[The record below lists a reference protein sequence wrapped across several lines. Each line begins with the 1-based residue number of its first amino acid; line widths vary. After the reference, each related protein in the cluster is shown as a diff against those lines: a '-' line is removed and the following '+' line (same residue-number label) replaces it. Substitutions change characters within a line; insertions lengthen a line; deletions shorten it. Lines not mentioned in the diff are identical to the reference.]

1 MVGKAFAWKACNRLS
16 IKTLTADMERLF
28 QRGMSTVKNGDLYA
42 LVRANLR
49 FVLIYE
55 GGWSDCSF
63 YSSFYSWTL
72 FSKLSSE
79 AMIFAVMN
87 AIFAIA

>member
-1 MVGKAFAWKACNRLS
+1 MVGKAFAWKGCNRLS

-28 QRGMSTVKNGDLYA
+28 QRGMSTVKKGDLYA

-55 GGWSDCSF
+55 GGWRDRSF
-63 YSSFYSWTL
+63 YSSFILGHYFL
-72 FSKLSSE
+72 NCQVKL
-79 AMIFAVMN
+79 
-87 AIFAIA
+87 